1 VKKAHSILSW
11 ISLSFWAALGGIRLA
26 TSWQGRQLTVLLL
39 AVQSI
44 LVSWLLLTRR
54 SERTD
59 VAWIR
64 KMVAWS
70 SALLPLGMRVYRE
83 TPASQAAMTL
93 GLLLIVWS
101 LLTLGVCFGI
111 APADRGLVT
120 HGPYRMIRHPM
131 YLGEII
137 CLAGL
142 VLSNPSGWNACLLL
156 VLILTFWLRIRWE
169 EQVVGNYASYCG
181 QVRWRLIPWIW

>member
-1 VKKAHSILSW
+1 VKSAHSIPSW
-11 ISLSFWAALGGIRLA
+11 ISLFFWAALGGMRLA
-26 TSWQGRQLTVLLL
+26 ASWQGRQLTVLLL
-39 AVQSI
+39 ATQSI
-44 LVSWLLLTRR
+44 LVGWLLLTRR
-54 SERTD
+54 SERTG

-83 TPASQAAMTL
+83 IAASQAAMTL

-111 APADRGLVT
+111 APADRGLVM
-120 HGPYRMIRHPM
+120 HGPYRLIRHPM

-137 CLAGL
+137 CLAGV

-156 VLILTFWLRIRWE
+156 VLILTFWLRMRWE
-169 EQVVGNYASYCG
+169 EQVMGSYASYAT